1 MPRFSQRL
9 GHSAHIRALGKDTTL
24 WYVLRNSIS
33 RSHGYF
39 LSCRA
44 CMSCRL
50 GGSSLVGR
58 ALPAC
63 GIWRIRCDMS
73 ATSRRILFGSGQA
86 LGRLFN
92 IQRWKAPADDDAFQS
107 TQHIFPKSPSLVS
120 IPLVEASA
128 MTAGSREERDRES
141 LRAPCWFSFS
151 MGSALPV
158 ASHALAHD
166 TSRRS

>member
-1 MPRFSQRL
+1 M
-9 GHSAHIRALGKDTTL
+9 GKDTTL

-39 LSCRA
+39 LSYRA

-58 ALPAC
+58 ALPVC
-63 GIWRIRCDMS
+63 GIWQIRCDMS
-73 ATSRRILFGSGQA
+73 AASRCILFGSGKA
-86 LGRLFN
+86 FGRLFS
-92 IQRWKAPADDDAFQS
+92 IQQKKARTDDYAFQS
-107 TQHIFPKSPSLVS
+107 TQHDFSKSPSLMS